1 MKIKGII
8 LRYPPVFLAI
18 VVLFAGICAFS
29 FGATKD
35 MLYVFVGVPIVIL
48 LIVLPLFMA
57 YFNEKQVRD
66 REPGARAA
74 AKFVRARQVTAAMGG
89 KAVILE
95 GKIVKVGGI
104 YMNRPVYVLQDAS
117 GQIVVKRFAMPQ
129 RLVGI
134 GAVVEVLGYVYGR
147 MTNRQSVYVNALSIR
162 PIAKLRSDT
171 EAEDGEGKPEEKIY
185 IKHY

>member
-18 VVLFAGICAFS
+18 VVLFAAICAFS
-29 FGATKD
+29 FGSTKD
-35 MLYVFVGVPIVIL
+35 LLYVYIGVPIVIL
-48 LIVLPLFMA
+48 LIVFPLLMA
-57 YFNEKQVRD
+57 YINEKQIRD
-66 REPGARAA
+66 REPAVRAA

-104 YMNRPVYVLQDAS
+104 YMNRPVYVLQDTS

-129 RLVGI
+129 RLVGV
-134 GAVVEVLGYVYGR
+134 GAVVEVLGYVYGK
-147 MTNRQSVYVNALSIR
+147 MTNRQSVYINAFTIR
-162 PIAKLRSDT
+162 PIARLRSDD
-171 EAEDGEGKPEEKIY
+171 EAGDGEEKPEEKIH